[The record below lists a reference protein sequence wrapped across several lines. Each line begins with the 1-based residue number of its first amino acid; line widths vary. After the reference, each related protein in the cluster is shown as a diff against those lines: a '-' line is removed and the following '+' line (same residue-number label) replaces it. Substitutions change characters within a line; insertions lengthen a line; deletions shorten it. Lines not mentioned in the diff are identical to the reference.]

1 MREESLSILASSQV
15 VAEGGSNF
23 LVPNGTFFFVLAIFL
38 IVLAVIGTFVVP
50 PIMKV
55 LHERDAMV
63 AKTAADNKKAAEQF
77 EAAKADYEEALSEAR
92 VKASSLR
99 DNARAEGRKV
109 VEDAR
114 ARAEQQVMAT
124 LQMASE
130 QLKRERDA
138 VELDLRANVASMSST
153 LASRILG
160 VEVAPATA
168 SASSTGKSGR

>member
-1 MREESLSILASSQV
+1 MGDASLSVLASGQV
-15 VAEGGSNF
+15 VAEGGNNF

-50 PIMKV
+50 PVMRV
-55 LHERDAMV
+55 LRERDNMV
-63 AKTAADNKKAAEQF
+63 AKTVADNKKATEQF
-77 EAAKADYEEALSEAR
+77 DAAKADYEEALTEGR

-114 ARAEQQVMAT
+114 ARAEQQVMST

-138 VELDLRANVASMSST
+138 VELDLRANVAGMSAT

-160 VEVAPATA
+160 IEVAPAT
-168 SASSTGKSGR
+168 SATGNSGR